1 MNRLAPVKQP
11 DDRVARLLERA
22 AAEVRPDPL
31 YRRRLRADLVNR
43 HVALRE
49 GLITEPRPQREMG
62 RLGRAVL
69 YASLATALSVSAVGA
84 AAQDAVPGDLL
95 YSMKLQ
101 LEDIRLRIASPA
113 LRHDLLAQ
121 ALDERLEEVEQLA
134 RRGEWQRAAGA
145 AIAAEAAEDRLST
158 DGMAI
163 GRQDADEM
171 QRHVVVLTDLL
182 ADAPP
187 SARNG
192 LERALDAATFGP
204 ARGASQDPGSTSNGS
219 HADDEDPQ

>member
-1 MNRLAPVKQP
+1 MNRAEDRSAFDDDLAQ
-11 DDRVARLLERA
+11 LLERA
-22 AAEVRPDPL
+22 AADLRPDPL
-31 YRRRLRADLVNR
+31 YRRRLRADTVNR

-49 GLITEPRPQREMG
+49 GLIAVPRARGEMG
-62 RLGRAVL
+62 RVGRAVL

-95 YSMKLQ
+95 YPMKLQ

-121 ALDERLEEVEQLA
+121 ALGERLDEVEQLA
-134 RRGEWQRAAGA
+134 QRGEWQRAAGA
-145 AIAAEAAEDRLST
+145 AGAAEAAEGRLST
-158 DGMAI
+158 DGTVL
-163 GRQDADEM
+163 GRLDADEM
-171 QRHVVVLTDLL
+171 QRHVILLTDLL
-182 ADAPP
+182 ADAPA

-204 ARGASQDPGSTSNGS
+204 ARGASQDPASTSNGG
-219 HADDEDPQ
+219 HAGEEDPQ

>member
-1 MNRLAPVKQP
+1 MNRAEHRSEL
-11 DDRVARLLERA
+11 DDRLEQLLQRA
-22 AAEVRPDPL
+22 IAGPRPDPL
-31 YRRRLRADLVNR
+31 YRRRLRTEVVNR
-43 HVALRE
+43 HVAMRE
-49 GLITEPRPQREMG
+49 GLIDRPRPQREMG
-62 RLGRAVL
+62 KLGRAML

-84 AAQDAVPGDLL
+84 AAQDALPGDLL
-95 YSMKLQ
+95 YPMKLQ

-121 ALDERLEEVEQLA
+121 ALDERLDEVEQLA

-145 AIAAEAAEDRLST
+145 AGAAEAAEGRLST
-158 DGMAI
+158 DGTAL
-163 GRQDADEM
+163 GRLDADEM

-182 ADAPP
+182 ADAPS

-204 ARGASQDPGSTSNGS
+204 ARGASQDPGSTSNGG
-219 HADDEDPQ
+219 HAGDEDPQ

>member
-1 MNRLAPVKQP
+1 MNRAEDRSAFDDDLAQ
-11 DDRVARLLERA
+11 LLERA
-22 AAEVRPDPL
+22 AADLRPDPL
-31 YRRRLRADLVNR
+31 YRRRLRADTVNR

-49 GLITEPRPQREMG
+49 GLIAVPRARGEMG
-62 RLGRAVL
+62 RVGRAVL

-95 YSMKLQ
+95 YPMKLQ

-121 ALDERLEEVEQLA
+121 ALGERLDEVEQLA
-134 RRGEWQRAAGA
+134 QRGEWQRAAGA
-145 AIAAEAAEDRLST
+145 AEAAEGRLST
-158 DGMAI
+158 DGTAL
-163 GRQDADEM
+163 GRLDADEM
-171 QRHVVVLTDLL
+171 RRHVILLTDLL
-182 ADAPP
+182 ADAPA

-219 HADDEDPQ
+219 HAGDEDPQ

>member
-1 MNRLAPVKQP
+1 MNRAEHRLGLDDPVAQ
-11 DDRVARLLERA
+11 LLERA
-22 AAEVRPDPL
+22 VADLRPDPL
-31 YRRRLRADLVNR
+31 YRRRLRADTVNR

-49 GLITEPRPQREMG
+49 GLIAVPRARGEMG

-95 YSMKLQ
+95 YPMKLQ

-121 ALDERLEEVEQLA
+121 ALDERLDEVEQLA
-134 RRGEWQRAAGA
+134 QRGEWQRAAGA
-145 AIAAEAAEDRLST
+145 AGAAEAAEGRLTT
-158 DGMAI
+158 DSAAL
-163 GRQDADEM
+163 GRLDADEM

-204 ARGASQDPGSTSNGS
+204 ARGASRDPGSTSNGG
-219 HADDEDPQ
+219 HAGEEDPQ

>member
-1 MNRLAPVKQP
+1 MNRAEHRIGLDDPVVQ
-11 DDRVARLLERA
+11 LLERA
-22 AAEVRPDPL
+22 ASAVRPDPL
-31 YRRRLRADLVNR
+31 YRRRLRADTVNR

-49 GLITEPRPQREMG
+49 GLIAVPRVRGEMG

-84 AAQDAVPGDLL
+84 VAQDAVPGDLL
-95 YSMKLQ
+95 YPMKLQ
-101 LEDIRLRIASPA
+101 LEDMRLRIASPS
-113 LRHDLLAQ
+113 LRHDWLVQ

-145 AIAAEAAEDRLST
+145 AEAAEAAEGRLSR
-158 DGMAI
+158 DSAAL
-163 GRQDADEM
+163 GRRDADEM
-171 QRHVVVLTDLL
+171 QRHVIVLADLL
-182 ADAPP
+182 ADAPA

-204 ARGASQDPGSTSNGS
+204 ARGASQDPGSTSNGG
-219 HADDEDPQ
+219 HAGEEDPR

>member
-1 MNRLAPVKQP
+1 MNRAEHRIGL
-11 DDRVARLLERA
+11 DDPMVELLKRA
-22 AAEVRPDPL
+22 ASDVRPDPL
-31 YRRRLRADLVNR
+31 YRRRLRADTVNR

-49 GLITEPRPQREMG
+49 GLIARPRPQREMG
-62 RLGRAVL
+62 KLSRAVL

-95 YSMKLQ
+95 YPMKMQ

-134 RRGEWQRAAGA
+134 QRGEWQRAAGA
-145 AIAAEAAEDRLST
+145 VEAVEAAEGRLST
-158 DGMAI
+158 DGTAL
-163 GRQDADEM
+163 GRLDADEM
-171 QRHVVVLTDLL
+171 QQHVVVLTDLL

-204 ARGASQDPGSTSNGS
+204 ARGASQDPGSTSNGG
-219 HADDEDPQ
+219 HAGEEDPQ